1 MQFLHV
7 HLYFEL
13 QGYLKVDWSQVI
25 VQVIPQHRS
34 LALLLIFP
42 ITEGSEYLEIPILNS
57 FQVVI
62 REIHNEQQLMEQ
74 GGEWGEQFKNA
85 KRLLAA
91 EADKLENSID
101 PEWLEVD
108 IAKPIKVSKKVFFLI
123 YPPV

>member
-1 MQFLHV
+1 M
-7 HLYFEL
+7 
-13 QGYLKVDWSQVI
+13 
-25 VQVIPQHRS
+25 
-34 LALLLIFP
+34 
-42 ITEGSEYLEIPILNS
+42 
-57 FQVVI
+57 I

-108 IAKPIKVSKKVFFLI
+108 IAKPIKVSKKVKFNVVFGFLHFK
-123 YPPV
+123 YLM